1 VFYKRDTGAMR
12 GVALS
17 YLAKQAWYLSEEQ
30 SRHVGMLFWPYWI
43 TKEETVLV
51 WGDCG
56 TAVVPKSTLFA
67 VRPCSRHSNPQL
79 ALRHATGTGT
89 PMVASPHTVMF
100 ANSPQEIVNGY
111 KMPIWLH
118 MATVVACP
126 DLPYAETTNPD
137 KVTVLALPQPAFV
150 HTTYAAAT
158 AAAGPASI
166 GSGS

>member
-30 SRHVGMLFWPYWI
+30 SRHVGMPFWPYWI
-43 TKEETVLV
+43 TNEETVLV

-79 ALRHATGTGT
+79 ALCHATGTGT
-89 PMVASPHTVMF
+89 GTGTPMLANPRTVMF
-100 ANSPQEIVNGY
+100 ASSPQEIVNGY

-126 DLPYAETTNPD
+126 DPTFAGTTNPD
-137 KVTVLALPQPAFV
+137 KVTVLTPPQPA
-150 HTTYAAAT
+150 TT
-158 AAAGPASI
+158 AGPHSI